1 MRVALLALLAGCS
14 MYGAPSERLH
24 PVPTVKPP
32 PVVATPDKKIY
43 NEDCTVAFNGPPAKI
58 QPRSAV
64 AAAQVDQGDGKLL
77 ASDKATT
84 DQARADLVISG
95 IGNYRNALRT
105 DPYDP
110 DATLELARA
119 YDVAL
124 HKGCALA
131 MLKRLG
137 SLEQNPKLA
146 PQAVRRINDVV
157 QNPRWF
163 RDYRKAALEA
173 VNR

>member
-1 MRVALLALLAGCS
+1 MRLALLALIAGCS
-14 MYGAPSERLH
+14 MYGAPADRLATVH
-24 PVPTVKPP
+24 PIKPP
-32 PVVATPDKKIY
+32 KVVATPDQKIY
-43 NEDCTVAFNGPPAKI
+43 NEDCTVEFNAPPARI
-58 QPRSAV
+58 QKRSAAV
-64 AAAQVDQGDGKLL
+64 ATQVDEGDAKLN
-77 ASDKATT
+77 ASTKATT

-110 DATLELARA
+110 DATLHLARA
-119 YDVAL
+119 YDAAL

-146 PQAVRRINDVV
+146 QEAVRRINDILV
-157 QNPRWF
+157 NPQWF
-163 RDYRKAALEA
+163 RDYRKAALAA